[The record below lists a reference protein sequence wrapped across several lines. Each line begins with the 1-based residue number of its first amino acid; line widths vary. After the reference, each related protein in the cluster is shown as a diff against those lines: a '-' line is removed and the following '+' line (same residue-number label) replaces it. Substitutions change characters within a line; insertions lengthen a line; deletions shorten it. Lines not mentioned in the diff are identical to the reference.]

1 MKESMQQQE
10 CRKNMTSYVMG
21 VMGVIMVVLIGIGGC
36 SWFERDRQDSPTG
49 PAGSAIALGNYAQQS
64 GQSRI
69 VTVNGETHQIN
80 GVVSGSVVA
89 GGLYLEINEQS
100 SVGSPAGTD
109 QVAVSLQDVKIT
121 FTGLSSGVSAV
132 KVSSNGAAI
141 GQYAVSSGS
150 VEIALS
156 YGQWTQWFGPTHY
169 AVLCTAVGSGQLS
182 EAMAGVAGRLPS
194 GEVVM
199 FGKGVGGGTTGGN
212 CPACPP
218 GGTCNPNG
226 LPVFVNNGNGTVT
239 DTRTGLIWLQNAN
252 CNGAQDW
259 TTQMAWAAG
268 LASPACGLSDG
279 STAGQWRL
287 PTVKEL
293 QNLLDYTQW
302 NPALPAGH
310 PFTNVQNNWYWTS
323 TDYAP
328 GSTLAWGVY
337 VGDGEVNAV
346 GKTATY
352 RVWAVR

>member
-1 MKESMQQQE
+1 MRSFASRQQQ
-10 CRKNMTSYVMG
+10 RMMWSG
-21 VMGVIMVVLIGIGGC
+21 SIVVLIVAGLVGC

-49 PAGSAIALGNYAQQS
+49 PAGTAIALGNYAQQS
-64 GQSRI
+64 GQSRV

-89 GGLYLEINEQS
+89 GGLYIEINEQS
-100 SVGSPAGTD
+100 RVGSPAGTD

-121 FTGLSSGVSAV
+121 FTGLSSGVSAIA
-132 KVSSNGAAI
+132 VSSNGAAI

-169 AVLCTAVGSGQLS
+169 AVVCTAVGSGSLT

-199 FGKGVGGGTTGGN
+199 FGKGFGGGTTGGGA
-212 CPACPP
+212 CPACP

-226 LPVFVNNGNGTVT
+226 LPVFVNNGNGTIT
-239 DTRTGLIWLQNAN
+239 DTRTGLIWLQDGN
-252 CNGAQDW
+252 CGG
-259 TTQMAWAAG
+259 TQTWAAAGTWANG
-268 LASPACGLSDG
+268 LASSACGLSDG

-293 QNLLDYTQW
+293 QSLLDYTQW

-310 PFTNVQNNWYWTS
+310 PFTNVPNNWYWTS

-328 GSTLAWGVY
+328 GPTLAWGVY
-337 VGDGEVNAV
+337 VGYGDVV
-346 GKTATY
+346 CVDKTATY
-352 RVWAVR
+352 RAWAVR